1 MASANTVCRIVST
14 CAGGCKIGCSS
25 FWSLQQRC
33 SSFRNLICGARL
45 RTDRWRFAEAKWTLF
60 RAFCVTP
67 SSTMPQQPRPQ
78 NESTSP
84 TGCRGSSGVVP
95 RPGAKVRHV
104 VVQSRSLEDASSP
117 RGAPSQ
123 RPGDNSTTI
132 ARTTAKWHSKA
143 ARKGRC
149 SCPYASSWL
158 LSPRD
163 DARRS
168 SRAVT
173 LAPRSLADVR
183 RREEGCT
190 CIGSATTNPK
200 LDGDRIRHESQRETH
215 APCAGRAPGR
225 CTPNHRCQNYFGSS
239 ATTHLQSTA
248 TDRRRRRR
256 KRRKKGC

>member
-14 CAGGCKIGCSS
+14 CAGPCKIGCSS

-84 TGCRGSSGVVP
+84 NGPRASSGLVP
-95 RPGAKVRHV
+95 RPRAKVPHV

-123 RPGDNSTTI
+123 RPGDNSTRI
-132 ARTTAKWHSKA
+132 ARTTAKRHSTPAPKFRSSA
-143 ARKGRC
+143 
-149 SCPYASSWL
+149 PDASSWL

-163 DARRS
+163 DASRREPRGCPEAESTRANVRRS
-168 SRAVT
+168 EGG
-173 LAPRSLADVR
+173 LAR
-183 RREEGCT
+183 
-190 CIGSATTNPK
+190 IGSAAIGT
-200 LDGDRIRHESQRETH
+200 I
-215 APCAGRAPGR
+215 A
-225 CTPNHRCQNYFGSS
+225 
-239 ATTHLQSTA
+239 
-248 TDRRRRRR
+248 
-256 KRRKKGC
+256 